1 MPLRPNGSTQ
11 PELVVAG
18 CDVQM
23 GCIKWPMPELGSSHS
38 IKCTC
43 GIHAAVVYLHSTTC
57 IPKAAVNGLMVVDT
71 VTDGNCGLHAFL
83 KSTLSMQ
90 ELRAKRSEPWASFA
104 KYQRDGAITKA
115 FRQMRDMA
123 TAWIKQN
130 LRSEIWPGF
139 CLADLIRTTSTA
151 GTVERYLE
159 SMSRTGC
166 WADATF
172 IHALAS
178 SCNVDVIVFQD
189 TMEPA
194 LLGSS
199 LGGNEALCVIP
210 IALVNNFHYWAME
223 SAVGAAMEARDKGDP
238 CLAGTVLP
246 QPTDGSTSQ
255 PSKRPLE
262 ERSPHQVAQ
271 DEGDY
276 VELLPCGDES
286 HVDEELTLC
295 NLLLQW
301 SPFASPT
308 AEVVAA
314 VDRLGALRKDMP
326 TTRPVAEAAL
336 ARQSAIKQLACE
348 CEALQARSQAD

>member
-1 MPLRPNGSTQ
+1 
-11 PELVVAG
+11 
-18 CDVQM
+18 
-23 GCIKWPMPELGSSHS
+23 MPELGSSHS
-38 IKCTC
+38 IKCTFS
-43 GIHAAVVYLHSTTC
+43 ILVYLHSTTC

-83 KSTLSMQ
+83 KGTLSMQ

-104 KYQRDGAITKA
+104 KHQRDGAITKA

-123 TAWIKQN
+123 TEWIKQN

-166 WADATF
+166 WADTTF
-172 IHALAS
+172 MHALAS

-223 SAVGAAMEARDKGDP
+223 IAVEAAMEVRDKGDP

-246 QPTDGSTSQ
+246 QPTACKKQYPS
-255 PSKRPLE
+255 PSKRAHD
-262 ERSPHQVAQ
+262 ERSPHKVAQ

-276 VELLPCGDES
+276 MELLPCSDES
-286 HVDEELTLC
+286 HVDAELTLC

-314 VDRLGALRKDMP
+314 MDRLGALRKDMP

-336 ARQSAIKQLACE
+336 ARQCAIKQLACE